1 MPVRSGPVR
10 RSSSSRASCG
20 RLSASALGPW
30 SPWLSSSKMLSAC
43 TSPRRTIATAFSF
56 EMCRALNTA
65 STGKSTASS
74 GANSSSAL
82 GPGKT
87 VVSASAPKVRN
98 ACQLS
103 PSSDSTR
110 RHFGQRPSRGMTR
123 DARLEQPQHV
133 VLERD
138 EAPLAVVVEDDRLRL
153 EVVVHLGLAESA
165 AQAAADQPL
174 QRRGGRALA
183 AEVVGE
189 ALVGVA
195 LLGEHVGELASRSGR
210 AGPRA
215 RRRA

>member
-10 RSSSSRASCG
+10 RDSSSRASCG

-43 TSPRRTIATAFSF
+43 TSPRRTIETAFSF

-110 RHFGQRPSRGMTR
+110 RHFGQRPSRGMAVMRGSKSRSTSCSSGTKR
-123 DARLEQPQHV
+123 RSPSSSRTIACGWKLSSISGSPRPRHRLRHTSHCSAAVDARSQP
-133 VLERD
+133 R
-138 EAPLAVVVEDDRLRL
+138 
-153 EVVVHLGLAESA
+153 
-165 AQAAADQPL
+165 
-174 QRRGGRALA
+174 
-183 AEVVGE
+183 
-189 ALVGVA
+189 
-195 LLGEHVGELASRSGR
+195 
-210 AGPRA
+210 
-215 RRRA
+215 